1 MDKRSFGLLVIVL
14 TAALLL
20 PGWQQHA
27 EQGAQLLDAAFADL
41 PAPASVS
48 GTIYYTREGEPAGMW
63 CLEADGRV
71 HELFAGELSGEPS
84 RELHN
89 GQRWFVTSLPV
100 AGEFFGDG
108 SPRTEL
114 YVFSEDGTMVTLCNC
129 RELQVSPFTLR
140 WIDSDRAV
148 AWIGRRLDCDGN
160 IIDGGIYE
168 SRIPLDES
176 DNLIDSPET
185 PQAPRIRL
193 DLVVDDWRGELRGL
207 VPDVWSFDYSP
218 DGKNVVYETMR
229 QRLYVH
235 EFAGGDA
242 RLLTESMGCD
252 PVWSR
257 DGSVILFRLVE
268 SFGAIACIRPDGG
281 DQSEVVRGLPGNYV
295 VTRPVAGPDGRF
307 AYARTQYQATDVCL
321 AVHLLVHDLQSSADT
336 AAVVGL
342 PPRAVPLAWR

>member
-20 PGWQQHA
+20 PGLQQHA
-27 EQGAQLLDAAFADL
+27 EQPAQPLSAAFAGL
-41 PAPASVS
+41 PAPADVS
-48 GTIYYTREGEPAGMW
+48 GTIYYSGEGEPAGMW

-71 HELFAGELSGEPS
+71 RELFAGELCGEPS

-100 AGEFFGDG
+100 AGEFFSDG

-129 RELQVSPFTLR
+129 RELQVSPFALR

-148 AWIGRRLDCDGN
+148 AWIGRRLDCHGHVM
-160 IIDGGIYE
+160 DGGIYE
-168 SRIPLDES
+168 SRIPLDENG
-176 DNLIDSPET
+176 NLIDSTDLPET
-185 PQAPRIRL
+185 PRVRL
-193 DLVVDDWRGELRGL
+193 DLVVDDWWGETRGP
-207 VPDVWSFDYSP
+207 VPNVWSFDYSP
-218 DGKNVVYETMR
+218 DGKTLVYETMK
-229 QRLYVH
+229 QRLYVRDLARGH
-235 EFAGGDA
+235 T

-268 SFGAIACIRPDGG
+268 SFGAIARIRPDGG
-281 DQSEVVRGLPGNYV
+281 DQTDVVKGLPGNYV
-295 VTRPVAGPDGRF
+295 VTRPVAGPDGCF
-307 AYARTQYQATDVCL
+307 AYARTQYEATDVRL
-321 AVHLLVHDLQSSADT
+321 TVHLLVHDLQGSVDT
-336 AAVVGL
+336 AAAVGL